1 MRIPD
6 GVQGRSILNQGK
18 IMQLT
23 PDEIEAERERFEAW
37 ITAKYGTLC
46 FARDANGAYRPWI
59 NETWQ
64 GWLAAIASERAR
76 RKQGEDEAEALLKMQ
91 GWPEME
97 HRREKREGG
106 E

>member
-76 RKQGEDEAEALLKMQ
+76 RKQEQADNLYGDVMDPFCNWAAE
-91 GWPEME
+91 
-97 HRREKREGG
+97 
-106 E
+106 